1 MNTMKAA
8 FFREFGEE
16 DKLIYGDVPVPEPGR
31 DEVLVRVK
39 ACAVNHLDLWVR
51 KGVPAYKVTLPHITG
66 ADVSG
71 VVEAVG
77 EGVDGSRIKAGDKV
91 IVAPGIS
98 CFKCENCLAGM
109 DNMCDSYNILG
120 ARRRG
125 GYAEFLTVPAVNL
138 IPMPEGLSN
147 EEAAAFP
154 LTYLTSWHMLI
165 TRACLSPG
173 EDVLIIGASSGIGAA
188 AVQIAKLAGARVFAT
203 AGTEEKCEHARAIG
217 ADIVINHSTEDFSQ
231 VVKDKTYG
239 KGVEAVYEH
248 VGPATWDKSI
258 NSLAKKGR
266 LITCGATTGPEVKID
281 LRLIF
286 SREQNILGS
295 LMGTHNELIQ
305 ITKLIGE
312 KKLRP
317 VIDSTYP
324 LSEARQ
330 AQQRMIKREHFGKII
345 MVP

>member
-8 FFREFGEE
+8 LFREFGDV
-16 DKLIYGDVPVPEPGR
+16 DKLVYEDMPVPEPGR

-39 ACAVNHLDLWVR
+39 ACAINHLDLWVR
-51 KGVPAYKVTLPHITG
+51 KGGPAYKVTLPHITG

-77 EGVDGSRIKAGDKV
+77 EGVDAGRIKAGDKV
-91 IVAPGIS
+91 IAAPGLS
-98 CFKCENCLAGM
+98 CFKCGNCLAGM
-109 DNMCDSYNILG
+109 DNMCESYSILG
-120 ARRRG
+120 ARRKG
-125 GYAEFLTVPAVNL
+125 GYAEFVVVPAVNI
-138 IPMPEGLSN
+138 IPMPDGISY

-165 TRACLSPG
+165 TRARLSPG
-173 EDVLIIGASSGIGAA
+173 EDVLIIGAGSGIGSA

-231 VVKDKTYG
+231 VVKDKTNG
-239 KGVEAVYEH
+239 RGVEVVYEH

-258 NSLAKKGR
+258 SSLAKKGR
-266 LITCGATTGPEVKID
+266 LITCGATTGTEVKID
-281 LRLIF
+281 LRSIF
-286 SREQNILGS
+286 SREQAILGS
-295 LMGTHNELIQ
+295 LMGTRSELNR

-312 KKLRP
+312 KKLKP
-317 VIDSTYP
+317 AIDSAYP
-324 LSEARQ
+324 LSEALQ

-345 MVP
+345 LLP

>member
-8 FFREFGEE
+8 LFREFGDV
-16 DKLIYGDVPVPEPGR
+16 DKMVYDDAPVPEAGR

-39 ACAVNHLDLWVR
+39 ACALNHLDLWVR

-77 EGVDGSRIKAGDKV
+77 EGVDGSMIKAGDNV
-91 IVAPGIS
+91 IIAPGIS
-98 CFKCENCLAGM
+98 CFKCESCLAGM
-109 DNMCDSYNILG
+109 DNMCESYSILG
-120 ARRRG
+120 ARRKG
-125 GYAEFLTVPAVNL
+125 GYAEFVVVPAVNI
-138 IPMPEGLSN
+138 IPMPEGLSH
-147 EEAAAFP
+147 EDAAAFP

-165 TRACLSPG
+165 TKARLLPG
-173 EDVLIIGASSGIGAA
+173 EDVLIIGASSGIGSA

-217 ADIVINHSTEDFSQ
+217 ADIVINHSNKDFSE

-239 KGVEAVYEH
+239 RGVQVVYEH

-281 LRLIF
+281 LRFIF
-286 SREQNILGS
+286 SREQAILGS
-295 LMGTHNELIQ
+295 LMGTHSELIQ

-312 KKLRP
+312 KKLKP